1 MSLSVR
7 VWESFLFY
15 SNAVLD
21 TPFSL
26 PVSASRDDLSHLINQ
41 LLDGKQKEFDFL
53 INSTLIR
60 SQLES
65 VINQLQI
72 NTVSKDNSSWSPP
85 LLFLHKKEEVVQI
98 EYVERSPPP
107 KLDREFAHND
117 WLSAV
122 HCIEN

>member
-1 MSLSVR
+1 M
-7 VWESFLFY
+7 
-15 SNAVLD
+15 LD

-72 NTVSKDNSSWSPP
+72 NTVSKDNSS
-85 LLFLHKKEEVVQI
+85 
-98 EYVERSPPP
+98 
-107 KLDREFAHND
+107 
-117 WLSAV
+117 
-122 HCIEN
+122 